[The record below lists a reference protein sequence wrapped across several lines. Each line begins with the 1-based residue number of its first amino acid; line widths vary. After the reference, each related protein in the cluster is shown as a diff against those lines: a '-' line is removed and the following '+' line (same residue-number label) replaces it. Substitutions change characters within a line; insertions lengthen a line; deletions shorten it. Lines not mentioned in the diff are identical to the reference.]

1 MQERAETP
9 LSVRAPS
16 DIIKKLT
23 AYAEDHGISRSKA
36 IVRAL
41 ANLVTSVE
49 CVSCGAHNPKNGK
62 KCAVCEEVLY
72 SDYEIKQAIANICVY
87 KHKDHEYVLLKDTT
101 AINRY
106 IDAGLSPEF
115 VPVIDRS
122 GTVTEYYGEFQL
134 FTKDRLALA
143 PVGYNDKLM
152 ITTEELLK
160 ELPIVRESCRINKER
175 GLIPDSL
182 D

>member
-1 MQERAETP
+1 MQDRADAP
-9 LSVRAPS
+9 LSVRAPPEV
-16 DIIKKLT
+16 IRKLT
-23 AYAEDHGISRSKA
+23 EYADERGISRSKA

-41 ANLVTSVE
+41 TNLVNSVE
-49 CVSCGAHNPKNGK
+49 CVSCGAHNPKDGV
-62 KCAVCEEVLY
+62 KCAVCGEVLY
-72 SDYEIKQAIANICVY
+72 SDSEIKSAIINICVY
-87 KHKDHEYVLLKDTT
+87 GHKDHESVLLKDTT
-101 AINRY
+101 AINKY

-122 GTVTEYYGEFQL
+122 GTVVEYYGEFQL

-143 PVGYNDKLM
+143 PVGYNDKIM

-160 ELPIVRESCRINKER
+160 ELPVVRESLRINKER
-175 GLIPDSL
+175 GLIPDCI